1 MAGLGLGKGLGALLD
16 DTAVKHIEQG
26 VSEGTLP
33 VAQLVPSDAQPRHY
47 FDQEALD
54 SLAASIKEQGVIQPL
69 LVRPKPGT
77 EGVYEIIAGER
88 RWRASKLVG
97 LKEVPVIIREL
108 SDNKALEV
116 ALVENIQRSDLNPVD
131 EAQGYL
137 RLVNEYNYTHEE
149 MGRVTGKSRSHISNM
164 IRILSLPDRCRDLVA
179 AGELSMG
186 HGRALLPLSDN
197 PELQLRVAS
206 KIMKKDMSV
215 REAEDAVR
223 STLRESGSEPKAK
236 TNKSK
241 DAATRELESRIE
253 KDLGVQCNIRQKG
266 GRGSIRFNFENE
278 QQLADVLTR
287 LGF

>member
-1 MAGLGLGKGLGALLD
+1 MAGLGKGLGALLD

-223 STLRESGSEPKAK
+223 STLRESGAEPKTK